1 MAFGP
6 LLLAGRDKIVLPVYR
21 GGSPVFVT
29 VCELGWAE
37 ELEGG
42 GAFVCSYP
50 GWQEGTK
57 GLVVVLVDG

>member
-1 MAFGP
+1 M
-6 LLLAGRDKIVLPVYR
+6 LPVYR
-21 GGSPVFVT
+21 GGSPVFVP

-57 GLVVVLVDG
+57 GLVVEIVDG